1 VPKQTDLRFTKSEID
16 PSESIIFES
25 KPISP
30 TMEASPASFV
40 MKDKNEVTFEF
51 EGDLTQMKVPAIDET
66 FQVVDRSSLASVSG
80 DDNILG
86 KQEPSKVIA
95 DSGPEIPGGL
105 NLMAD
110 LNQTQVLRSLQDR
123 VEADD
128 FDFD

>member
-1 VPKQTDLRFTKSEID
+1 
-16 PSESIIFES
+16 
-25 KPISP
+25 
-30 TMEASPASFV
+30 MEASPASFV